1 MPCIYVAK
9 SKDLGEWGSD
19 VGLTEHLYR
28 LGVHEGSSEEALAA
42 INQEKLCGKSDWV
55 LLKSES
61 FEDMPDEN
69 ALIERLARKEKLV
82 DPKIYPGIRNATGIF
97 KVKILNV
104 ENSILVKE
112 ALEGK
117 TPKIKKAKP
126 AEIGAYLLANAL
138 K

>member
-9 SKDLGEWGSD
+9 SKSLGEWGSD

-28 LGVHEGSSEEALAA
+28 LGVHEGSPDEALAE
-42 INQEKLCGKSDWV
+42 INQERLCGKSDWV
-55 LLKSES
+55 LLKSEAT
-61 FEDMPDEN
+61 DAMPDEK
-69 ALIERLARKEKLV
+69 ALIDCLTRKEKLV

-97 KVKILNV
+97 KVKIANV

-117 TPKIKKAKP
+117 PPKIKKAKP